1 MARRASPGTWS
12 AVTFFLMG
20 AWDGS
25 VFGNDTAA
33 DWASD
38 LVDAGSV
45 ESVVDLLSQVA
56 ATPEDDIL
64 DADLACEALA
74 AAEVVA
80 AAAGS
85 PVEVDGYNADALTW
99 GEKHP
104 ELDTKENRVLAILAA
119 ERVRAPGSELLE
131 LWRVTDPE
139 PGEWDN
145 SIDDL
150 VERLS

>member
-1 MARRASPGTWS
+1 
-12 AVTFFLMG
+12 MG
-20 AWDGS
+20 AWDAS

-33 DWASD
+33 DWAGD
-38 LVDAGSV
+38 LIDAGSV
-45 ESVVDLLSQVA
+45 DSIVELLSQVA
-56 ATPEDDIL
+56 ETPEDDVL

-85 PVEVDGYNADALTW
+85 PVEADEYNAEALAW
-99 GEKHP
+99 GSKHP
-104 ELDTKENRVLAILAA
+104 ELGTKENRVLAVLAA

-131 LWRVTDPE
+131 HWRGIDPE
-139 PGEWDN
+139 PGEWDEA
-145 SIDDL
+145 IDDL